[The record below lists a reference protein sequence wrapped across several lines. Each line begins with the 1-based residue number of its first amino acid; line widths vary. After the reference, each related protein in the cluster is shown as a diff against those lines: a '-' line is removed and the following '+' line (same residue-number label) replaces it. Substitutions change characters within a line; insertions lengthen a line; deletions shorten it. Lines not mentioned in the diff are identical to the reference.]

1 MLSPSLISTVFS
13 QIESLVYFRNKKNH
27 KTNQSEI
34 NQIIKLHTLETE
46 RHFVR
51 CLFSSVNCLN
61 ESKSP
66 KDIYQAQYFSQELN
80 KLLSK
85 SNFVSLVCYSIEN
98 PLPTHKNNRSLSTR
112 LFSQITQISTL
123 NRFQEVVL
131 GLSLTHSND
140 PQLSAHAKQWVHQK
154 LPELVATHLAVYDVQ
169 ATSGTSLKYL
179 QSNAESQ
186 TTNTS
191 TSKPVQEQPLNTGSL
206 HEISTYLLHFILSHL
221 YEDVEH
227 YGLSDNI
234 LLNFIDSLRKEYSRS
249 RLSLVLNTLLYPD
262 IVGYPFV
269 KTCQLELNLN
279 NPNKVIGQLCSP
291 NKTNSTVNNGLT
303 TTTTSS
309 VFTKSSICGC
319 GLSSSSSSNNP
330 YLIADLLGE
339 LGYECTKTLESTRSV
354 LSSFDVDELNPIAI
368 AKCLCLFL
376 RTTDGQLNIIKNS
389 NLNDNY
395 DNITFYNNAIFHYDD
410 NDERCD
416 SEDKQSDELTTLS
429 SVSSSWNIDNFF
441 TILYELNP
449 NLQLTIIL
457 NELDC
462 SEFMITS
469 RQSFHLFKQFVL
481 NNNNN
486 QFHISAD
493 YFYHSWIHSI
503 GQLSLLQ
510 YCSIYPDIICL
521 DDWPHRCVDISM
533 LQISF
538 NEDEQINV
546 QLWKNIDYVQALLNL
561 SDKGLYSD
569 VYKLFK
575 QVFFLYPDIL
585 TATLLETNIGTL
597 RNVMLGHA
605 FVYFLTTRI
614 NSQILLQTAWNG
626 GKSNLLTGTDL
637 QQQRHLF
644 IASCIEYTA
653 QLMMMSDGSLEPST
667 LPLPTQVS
675 DNHHV
680 SANFSQFIELLIS
693 IHDSNTHEC
702 TVLPILLGTTE
713 CLSIAVTNLL
723 HPINISLL
731 HDNSLNNLSDSMN
744 DKMITTTDHL
754 PIHLLLPPNHAID
767 LTLVLIVCM
776 ANVIHSNNKTTTMNS
791 SQMITGSET
800 TTSVSASLVSIQN
813 SIKSFLSQWF
823 TEHFHDKVTAD
834 SFAMGVVDYLRAH
847 YSSHVTANTT
857 FILRNKLALP
867 MELRTPSLS
876 LLTHI
881 IQSAQAA
888 LRSGSCLVSRP
899 ILIEVHQSLNAL
911 LQLVINSA
919 LNRTCNQ
926 STSSTSSVNSGSAMK
941 SSPAGPTQSHLLT
954 TRASSSTI
962 SANNLRFP
970 TTANLSAISG
980 LSTSNKFASNV
991 DTNTGVSRNLAN
1003 VTTLN
1008 NTKLNPGVMQHV
1020 TNPLTL
1026 QLAARRKA
1034 QASGIVGP
1042 SMTVDTHMQQ
1052 ALNNNFN
1059 ISIPMEHPPMEL
1071 SFVNEPIKIQL
1082 SKEAEAEANTFF
1094 QKLLEGINPPDE
1106 MFKTLYD
1113 FATQGTPSQRKLLDG
1128 ILRMLADEVSR
1139 HLQDYPETMLP
1150 LFADLYGSVLAAST
1164 HLFSMRA
1171 LSMLWRSVLAR
1182 LFTLPPE
1189 THMDSTLFRAMIHI
1203 LMKAKNTFVHFS
1215 NLPNCL
1221 ASCPVFKAFPH
1232 DLQGY
1237 ILNSELAV
1245 KNYALSQQ
1253 TTASLSKNLTTTGSN
1268 GGGSSNQLIASHYQ
1282 LADSLTPST
1291 SLNLTMPTSN
1301 IVGSGGVAADTSSCI
1316 KAPDAPEESISDRVY
1331 FLFNNVSK
1339 VNAKE
1344 KSNELATLLSED
1356 RLIPWFAFY
1365 LVSKRIPVEQTF
1377 HDLFALV
1384 LDHIQER
1391 VPNVRPK
1398 VMYELIRHIKF
1409 ILRNMR
1415 LDKDDMQARSTLKNF
1430 GSFLG
1435 LITLARNK
1443 PVLHDDL
1450 NIKDLIY
1457 EAYYKGPIPTQYVV
1471 PFVARV
1477 VRGATESLVFRPP
1490 NPWTM
1495 AILKV
1500 LRELYDMDN
1509 VKDWLRFEIE
1519 ILYRAFDL
1527 NLNDI
1532 PSANF
1537 LRDLTH
1543 SSNLDIELCFVATT
1557 TGTITTTTTTTT
1569 TIGSMNTPGQ
1579 IIVSNITSAPVITTI
1594 DSSFYP
1600 GICSS
1605 FTTPDF
1611 SVITTVAVA
1620 ATTTVTTFSAG
1631 ATTTG
1636 SNLPSSEQQKQLSN
1650 MLALFHKH
1658 QQQISPTDCI
1668 STQQSVY
1675 STPGLDITNLIQN
1688 SSTSSN
1694 NCSNQTRQTA
1704 AAIAAAV
1711 AAIKKQ
1717 QQFGP
1722 ALSGTG
1728 PSSSPSST
1736 SSALALQQHQQQLN
1750 TAMAAFQ
1757 PPPPQSHQ
1765 QQSHQPQTLQNILP
1779 IHNQPNVT
1787 QSNNITSGG
1796 LNADLTGGST
1806 LFTGHLLRYEDVNI
1820 RSIRAC
1826 LNLDEL
1832 LTNAAI
1838 NSRNGGTNS
1847 NGITAAFALLQAN
1860 PRLRGLIEPAVLRAI
1875 NELTT
1880 PVFER
1885 CARITV
1891 TTVVAIVRKDF
1902 ALDPDPSR
1910 MLYAACQ
1917 MIRHLA
1923 AGMSL
1928 ITAREAL
1935 GMSLVTSLKNIILT
1949 EVQSATVQEKEAV
1962 QQLAYLVVGK
1972 SMHVCLAYMQKS
1984 VAEKAVKD
1992 VEKKLEADIKLRT
2005 ELGPIRFMEQAVSQ
2019 LASQQSNMPESLRLT
2034 AGGPTATEMSVYE
2047 EFGRVIPGFA
2057 PSSSGAMVNTPSS
2070 SILLPVSLNPLT
2082 AVQNISPSTVNSAAS
2097 MAAYLQL
2104 SASQKQQLSSTGI
2117 VQRQTT
2123 PAICTASGSFLK
2135 PQGYPTPASQP
2146 SANFQAP
2153 LSGLFDK
2160 ISGQIERHLIA
2171 ISGRLRPANDPM
2183 CQSLRCLIDAV
2194 HLAKTSRDPN
2204 VANNIIT
2211 VMVRSFLEHYRPSFW
2226 RDQPRGLE
2234 TMEHLKEAHMLTLRH
2249 MLSLEQTPFGYA
2261 WVTRQVTH
2269 TWIHLD
2275 GGNVSGGGGVNP
2287 GVTTLSSSSGNAA
2300 DDLQNQELDL
2310 NIASTETKTSSL
2322 DDMVDTTATST
2333 WTVGG
2338 GSWKQFT
2345 ENNNSQIPAGHDNRL
2360 VSVKWNW
2367 EAFAEFLRVH
2377 VIYFS
2382 QVDTYLAQEVAKG
2395 HPGAVTFVIDLLDHF
2410 VLPCPNGTSL
2420 GAAAAAAASY
2430 ARANSS
2436 STIPCTAVGS
2446 SINGANSGS
2455 SSVNVSVSGVN
2466 VNYPVGGVG
2475 GPTSVSFSTKR
2486 EFTVLNEYDLWSTL
2500 EALRNRVTFL
2510 NNTNLSASLTDPLG
2524 LRLRLACARVRG
2536 LLDLGLMEQSPLFNN
2551 PSCTI
2556 GALYAGCSQAH
2567 EFDDPPNLQ
2576 EKVELIMR
2584 NWVEIY
2590 QSPKQRDP
2598 ATIDALLSQLTQ
2610 IGVLPNINNST
2621 RFLRLAT
2628 IFVIERALKQ
2638 LKLEEQ
2644 QQQPQVPNGV
2654 GGGPSFSSN
2663 PAINRVAAY
2672 VELDAYARLVSI
2684 LINQLGET
2692 PQGEYPNAKVALL
2705 NKVLGLIAGTLL
2717 QEHEVRRDLFHP
2729 MPFERLLV
2737 ILFVELQSSLSMPS
2751 AAQFTVGASPRSDG
2765 NADEGCVENANSD
2778 VHQNAEMDK
2787 ACAGKHAD
2795 SVGGGEPRIPISSI
2809 KSLGPLTF
2817 QQQLPLIFCHL
2828 LHCLRP
2834 EKATAFVF
2842 SWLEMLTHRWFVGC
2856 ILSAPGPP
2864 KLRAAYQAM
2873 YAQLLADLLKFL
2885 GYFLQNALMPKPI
2898 QCLYKA
2904 TLRLLL
2910 VLIHDFPE
2918 FVSDYYALFCDV
2930 VPSNSIQ
2937 MRNII
2942 LSALPKRGIP
2952 SADPLQAPPVDQLAS
2967 LEDPTGY
2974 CMEAGSRLP
2983 EPMRCELDAY
2993 LTTRAPV
3000 KLLSELVTMLRRAD
3014 DIIPPIPPLQFS
3026 YNPQQQARHQQ
3037 ALAAYAVALAANDVG
3052 PGSSVKNED
3061 KPIDDHFPP
3070 SSTSTQ
3076 AVNKT
3081 SGKSGTT
3088 ESWENS
3094 GNMSSSSAAVSDN
3107 NNETSLSSASNT
3119 TTSRTT
3125 MNIPNSV
3132 VSGGSG
3138 AALAALLWGVRAT
3151 QQLATF
3157 GLADSMHY
3165 NIELMTNLTLYVCI
3179 TAIRN
3184 LREKGMP
3191 LNMSTIAHT
3200 PQMDIIQSLVLNL
3213 DNEGRYLL
3221 LNCMANQLRYPNSH
3235 TYYFSYTILYLFSEQ
3250 SKEQVKEQ
3258 ISRVLMERLIV
3269 NRPHPWGLLM
3279 TSAELLRNPAYRFW
3293 EHEFARCNP
3302 EIEAIVTIV
3311 ARSCIPNFQIPNVN
3325 SSDIC
3330 TTSSVVSSNLRYALL
3345 SSGTAQGSV

>member
-1 MLSPSLISTVFS
+1 MLSPSLLSTVFY

-34 NQIIKLHTLETE
+34 GQIIKLHTSEAE
-46 RHFVR
+46 RHFIR
-51 CLFSSVNCLN
+51 CLFSSLDCSN
-61 ESKSP
+61 EIKSN
-66 KDIYQAQYFSQELN
+66 KDIYQAQYLCQELV
-80 KLLSK
+80 KLFSK
-85 SNFVSLVCYSIEN
+85 PNFVSIVCYAVDN
-98 PLPTHKNNRSLSTR
+98 PLPIYKNNGSSTK
-112 LFSQITQISTL
+112 LFSQITQVSSL
-123 NRFQEVVL
+123 SRLHEVIL
-131 GLSLTHSND
+131 GLSLTQSND
-140 PQLSAHAKQWVHQK
+140 AQLSAQAKQWVQQK
-154 LPELVATHLAVYDVQ
+154 LPELVAAYLATHDAHL
-169 ATSGTSLKYL
+169 TNENSLKCL
-179 QSNAESQ
+179 PSNTELQ

-191 TSKPVQEQPLNTGSL
+191 KSAQETLNPGNL
-206 HEISTYLLHFILSHL
+206 HDINADLLHFVLSHL
-221 YEDVEH
+221 CEDAEH
-227 YGLSDNI
+227 YGLSDAVVI
-234 LLNFIDSLRKEYSRS
+234 NFIDALRKEYPRS
-249 RLSLVLNTLLYPD
+249 RLSLVLNTLLYSD
-262 IVGYPFV
+262 IIGQTCV
-269 KTCQLELNLN
+269 KVYQSELNLA
-279 NPNKVIGQLCSP
+279 SP
-291 NKTNSTVNNGLT
+291 SRVVSQICLDSKSNSSLSGS
-303 TTTTSS
+303 TTTSIS
-309 VFTKSSICGC
+309 PQSSICSY
-319 GLSSSSSSNNP
+319 GLSSNNP
-330 YLIADLLGE
+330 YLIADLLEE
-339 LGYECTKTLESTRSV
+339 LGYECTKTLESLRSV
-354 LSSFDVDELNPIAI
+354 LCDFDVDELNPTAI

-376 RTTDGQLNIIKNS
+376 RTADGQLNSHHIHS
-389 NLNDNY
+389 NDNNQ
-395 DNITFYNNAIFHYDD
+395 NITIYNKTMF
-410 NDERCD
+410 
-416 SEDKQSDELTTLS
+416 SDEQHDSQGNIHLDDSNITSSLS
-429 SVSSSWNIDNFF
+429 TWNTENFF
-441 TILYELNP
+441 AILLELNP
-449 NLQLTIIL
+449 NLRLTTIL

-469 RQSFHLFKQFVL
+469 RQSFDLFKQIIFYD
-481 NNNNN
+481 N
-486 QFHISAD
+486 QSHLSSAD
-493 YFYHSWIHSI
+493 YFYHSWVNSL
-503 GQLSLLQ
+503 GQFSLLQ
-510 YCSIYPDIICL
+510 YCSMYPDVICL
-521 DDWPHRCVDISM
+521 VYWPYRCVDISM
-533 LQISF
+533 LHVSL
-538 NEDEQINV
+538 NEDEQASI
-546 QLWKNIDYVQALLNL
+546 QLWKNIDYVQALLNI
-561 SDKGLYSD
+561 SEKGLYAD
-569 VYKLFK
+569 VYQLFK
-575 QVFFLYPDIL
+575 RAFLLYPDIL
-585 TATLLETNIGTL
+585 TATLLETHFSTL
-597 RNVMLGHA
+597 RNIMLGHA
-605 FVYFLTTRI
+605 IVYFLTTRL
-614 NSQILLQTAWNG
+614 NSQVLLQSAWNG
-626 GKSNLLTGTDL
+626 GKSNLLTSTEL
-637 QQQRHLF
+637 QHQRQLF
-644 IASCIEYTA
+644 IASCIEYTG
-653 QLMMMSDGSLEPST
+653 QLMSNGSLEPST
-667 LPLPTQVS
+667 LHPRVS
-675 DNHHV
+675 DSQHRNV
-680 SANFSQFIELLIS
+680 LNNNNNASANFCQFIELLVS
-693 IHDSNTHEC
+693 ITDSSTRGC
-702 TVLPILLGTTE
+702 AVLPILLGTTE
-713 CLSIAVTNLL
+713 SLSTAVSDLLRPTTTLNVSGSTSNLL
-723 HPINISLL
+723 DSV
-731 HDNSLNNLSDSMN
+731 NSSTSA
-744 DKMITTTDHL
+744 TGL
-754 PIHLLLPPNHAID
+754 PIHLLLPPSQAID
-767 LTLVLIVCM
+767 LTLVLVICM
-776 ANVIHSNNKTTTMNS
+776 ANAISSNTTASTAAGGS
-791 SQMITGSET
+791 RITGPSET
-800 TTSVSASLVSIQN
+800 SAASLASIQTA
-813 SIKSFLSQWF
+813 IKSFLSQWF
-823 TEHFHDKVTAD
+823 MERFHDKLTAD
-834 SFAMGVVDYLRAH
+834 PFAIGVVDYLRVH
-847 YSSHVTANTT
+847 YTSHVAISST
-857 FILRNKLALP
+857 FIPRDKLAFP
-867 MELRTPSLS
+867 TELRKPSLS

-881 IQSAQAA
+881 IQSTQAA

-899 ILIEVHQSLNAL
+899 ILIEVHQSLNTL

-919 LNRTCNQ
+919 LNRTSSQ
-926 STSSTSSVNSGSAMK
+926 STLSSNSGSAMK
-941 SSPAGPTQSHLLT
+941 SNATGSSQSQLLT
-954 TRASSSTI
+954 TRASSSAA
-962 SANNLRFP
+962 SVNSLRFP
-970 TTANLSAISG
+970 TTNLPTISS
-980 LSTSNKFASNV
+980 LSTNKFVSNV
-991 DTNTGVSRNLAN
+991 DTNTGVSRNITTAN
-1003 VTTLN
+1003 TLN
-1008 NTKLNPGVMQHV
+1008 SNKLNPGGMQHV

-1034 QASGIVGP
+1034 QASGMVGP
-1042 SMTVDTHMQQ
+1042 SMTTDSHMQ
-1052 ALNNNFN
+1052 ALNSNFS
-1059 ISIPMEHPPMEL
+1059 ISIPMEHPPLEL

-1094 QKLLEGINPPDE
+1094 QKLLEGINPPDD

-1221 ASCPVFKAFPH
+1221 ASCPVFKVFPH

-1237 ILNSELAV
+1237 ILNSEIAI
-1245 KNYALSQQ
+1245 KNYSLAQQ
-1253 TTASLSKNLTTTGSN
+1253 TTPLSKNLTTTASIN
-1268 GGGSSNQLIASHYQ
+1268 SSSNQLVAATHFQ
-1282 LADSLTPST
+1282 LTESLPQST
-1291 SLNLTMPTSN
+1291 GLNLTVSTSN
-1301 IVGSGGVAADTSSCI
+1301 AIGNAGDAYI

-1344 KSNELATLLSED
+1344 KSSELATLLAED

-1409 ILRNMR
+1409 ILSNMR

-1519 ILYRAFDL
+1519 ILYRAFEL

-1537 LRDLTH
+1537 LRDPTH
-1543 SSNLDIELCFVATT
+1543 SSNLDIELCFIA
-1557 TGTITTTTTTTT
+1557 TTTTTTTASSATSMT
-1569 TIGSMNTPGQ
+1569 TTNIAGGQ
-1579 IIVSNITSAPVITTI
+1579 IVVSSNTSAITSI
-1594 DSSFYP
+1594 DSSLYP

-1605 FTTPDF
+1605 LIPDY
-1611 SVITTVAVA
+1611 SVTTVAG
-1620 ATTTVTTFSAG
+1620 TTTTFSSG
-1631 ATTTG
+1631 ATTS
-1636 SNLPSSEQQKQLSN
+1636 SNLPSQQQKQMSN
-1650 MLALFHKH
+1650 MFSMLHK
-1658 QQQISPTDCI
+1658 QQQVSSTESVP
-1668 STQQSVY
+1668 TQQTVY
-1675 STPGLDITNLIQN
+1675 STHGLDLTNLVQN
-1688 SSTSSN
+1688 STGS
-1694 NCSNQTRQTA
+1694 NCSNPNRQSA
-1704 AAIAAAV
+1704 AALAAAV

-1717 QQFGP
+1717 QQQFGP
-1722 ALSGTG
+1722 SGTC
-1728 PSSSPSST
+1728 P
-1736 SSALALQQHQQQLN
+1736 SSALSLQQHQQQLSA
-1750 TAMAAFQ
+1750 AMAAFQ
-1757 PPPPQSHQ
+1757 HTQ
-1765 QQSHQPQTLQNILP
+1765 QQPPLQLSHQPQTPQSVLP
-1779 IHNQPNVT
+1779 SHNNPISQSTVTQPNN
-1787 QSNNITSGG
+1787 SIGGG
-1796 LNADLTGGST
+1796 LSGDLSSGS
-1806 LFTGHLLRYEDVNI
+1806 LFPGHLLRYEDVNI

-1832 LTNAAI
+1832 LANAAI
-1838 NSRNGGTNS
+1838 NSRNGGTNTA
-1847 NGITAAFALLQAN
+1847 GITAAFALLQAN

-1875 NELTT
+1875 NELTI

-1902 ALDPDPSR
+1902 ALDPDPAR
-1910 MLYAACQ
+1910 LLYAACQ

-1949 EVQSATVQEKEAV
+1949 EVQSATGQEKEAV

-2019 LASQQSNMPESLRLT
+2019 LTSQQSNMPESLRLT
-2034 AGGPTATEMSVYE
+2034 AGGLTATEMSVYE

-2057 PSSSGAMVNTPSS
+2057 PNTSGTMMNTPSS
-2070 SILLPVSLNPLT
+2070 SLLLPATLNSLT
-2082 AVQNISPSTVNSAAS
+2082 AGQNMSPSTMNSAAS

-2104 SASQKQQLSSTGI
+2104 SASQKQQFSSAGI
-2117 VQRQTT
+2117 LQRQTT
-2123 PAICTASGSFLK
+2123 PAIGTSTSSLIK
-2135 PQGYPTPASQP
+2135 PQIYPNPTNQP
-2146 SANFQAP
+2146 SVTYQAP
-2153 LSGLFDK
+2153 LAGLFDK
-2160 ISGQIERHLIA
+2160 IIGQIERHLVA

-2194 HLAKTSRDPN
+2194 HLAKTSRDTSI
-2204 VANNIIT
+2204 ANNIIT
-2211 VMVRSFLEHYRPSFW
+2211 VMVQSFLEHYRPSFW

-2275 GGNVSGGGGVNP
+2275 GGNASCSQSSISFSNTGNTS
-2287 GVTTLSSSSGNAA
+2287 TTDN
-2300 DDLQNQELDL
+2300 LQNRESDL
-2310 NIASTETKTSSL
+2310 STSTDKTSL
-2322 DDMVDTTATST
+2322 DMVDTLGNT
-2333 WTVGG
+2333 WAASG
-2338 GSWKQFT
+2338 WKQFT
-2345 ENNNSQIPAGHDNRL
+2345 ENGGTNIVHDNRL

-2382 QVDTYLAQEVAKG
+2382 QVDAYLAQEVAKG
-2395 HPGAVTFVIDLLDHF
+2395 HPGAITFVIDLLDHF
-2410 VLPCPNGTSL
+2410 VLPSPTGTSL
-2420 GAAAAAAASY
+2420 GAAAAAAANY

-2436 STIPCTAVGS
+2436 TILSQPGASAVVG
-2446 SINGANSGS
+2446 GAGNPGS
-2455 SSVNVSVSGVN
+2455 SSVNVSVSGAN
-2466 VNYPVGGVG
+2466 VNYPIIDG
-2475 GPTSVSFSTKR
+2475 SSSAISSTKR

-2500 EALRNRVTFL
+2500 EALRNRVSFL
-2510 NNTNLSASLTDPLG
+2510 NNSLSTPSLTDPLS

-2536 LLDLGLMEQSPLFNN
+2536 LLDLGLMEQSPLFCN

-2610 IGVLPNINNST
+2610 IGVLPSINNST

-2644 QQQPQVPNGV
+2644 QQQQPQVPNGAS
-2654 GGGPSFSSN
+2654 GGSNFSSN

-2737 ILFVELQSSLSMPS
+2737 ILFVELQSPLSISS
-2751 AAQFTVGASPRSDG
+2751 AAQFNVGASPRSD
-2765 NADEGCVENANSD
+2765 AIPDEGCIDKVNPDMHRNTEL
-2778 VHQNAEMDK
+2778 DK
-2787 ACAGKHAD
+2787 ACTGKQGD
-2795 SVGGGEPRIPISSI
+2795 SSGGNESRTPNISM
-2809 KSLGPLTF
+2809 KSLGPLTL

-2842 SWLEMLTHRWFVGC
+2842 SWLEMLAHRWFVGR
-2856 ILSAPGPP
+2856 ILSAPGLP

-2885 GYFLQNALMPKPI
+2885 GYFLQNALMPKSI

-3014 DIIPPIPPLQFS
+3014 DIISPIPPPQFAYHS
-3026 YNPQQQARHQQ
+3026 QQQVRHQQ

-3052 PGSSVKNED
+3052 LGSMKNED
-3061 KPIDDHFPP
+3061 KPNSEDQFLSS
-3070 SSTSTQ
+3070 SSTPTQ

-3088 ESWENS
+3088 ESWEGSRNT
-3094 GNMSSSSAAVSDN
+3094 SSTAAAAATTSDN
-3107 NNETSLSSASNT
+3107 TNETSSTSN

-3125 MNIPNSV
+3125 LNLPNSV
-3132 VSGGSG
+3132 VSGGSST
-3138 AALAALLWGVRAT
+3138 ALAALLWGVRAT

-3325 SSDIC
+3325 SSETS
-3330 TTSSVVSSNLRYALL
+3330 TTSGVSSSLRYALL
-3345 SSGTAQGSV
+3345 SSGSGQGSM

>member
-1 MLSPSLISTVFS
+1 M
-13 QIESLVYFRNKKNH
+13 
-27 KTNQSEI
+27 
-34 NQIIKLHTLETE
+34 
-46 RHFVR
+46 
-51 CLFSSVNCLN
+51 
-61 ESKSP
+61 
-66 KDIYQAQYFSQELN
+66 D
-80 KLLSK
+80 
-85 SNFVSLVCYSIEN
+85 
-98 PLPTHKNNRSLSTR
+98 
-112 LFSQITQISTL
+112 
-123 NRFQEVVL
+123 
-131 GLSLTHSND
+131 
-140 PQLSAHAKQWVHQK
+140 
-154 LPELVATHLAVYDVQ
+154 
-169 ATSGTSLKYL
+169 
-179 QSNAESQ
+179 
-186 TTNTS
+186 
-191 TSKPVQEQPLNTGSL
+191 
-206 HEISTYLLHFILSHL
+206 
-221 YEDVEH
+221 
-227 YGLSDNI
+227 
-234 LLNFIDSLRKEYSRS
+234 
-249 RLSLVLNTLLYPD
+249 
-262 IVGYPFV
+262 
-269 KTCQLELNLN
+269 
-279 NPNKVIGQLCSP
+279 
-291 NKTNSTVNNGLT
+291 
-303 TTTTSS
+303 
-309 VFTKSSICGC
+309 
-319 GLSSSSSSNNP
+319 
-330 YLIADLLGE
+330 
-339 LGYECTKTLESTRSV
+339 
-354 LSSFDVDELNPIAI
+354 
-368 AKCLCLFL
+368 
-376 RTTDGQLNIIKNS
+376 
-389 NLNDNY
+389 
-395 DNITFYNNAIFHYDD
+395 
-410 NDERCD
+410 
-416 SEDKQSDELTTLS
+416 
-429 SVSSSWNIDNFF
+429 
-441 TILYELNP
+441 
-449 NLQLTIIL
+449 
-457 NELDC
+457 
-462 SEFMITS
+462 
-469 RQSFHLFKQFVL
+469 
-481 NNNNN
+481 
-486 QFHISAD
+486 
-493 YFYHSWIHSI
+493 
-503 GQLSLLQ
+503 
-510 YCSIYPDIICL
+510 
-521 DDWPHRCVDISM
+521 
-533 LQISF
+533 
-538 NEDEQINV
+538 
-546 QLWKNIDYVQALLNL
+546 
-561 SDKGLYSD
+561 
-569 VYKLFK
+569 
-575 QVFFLYPDIL
+575 
-585 TATLLETNIGTL
+585 
-597 RNVMLGHA
+597 
-605 FVYFLTTRI
+605 
-614 NSQILLQTAWNG
+614 
-626 GKSNLLTGTDL
+626 
-637 QQQRHLF
+637 
-644 IASCIEYTA
+644 
-653 QLMMMSDGSLEPST
+653 
-667 LPLPTQVS
+667 
-675 DNHHV
+675 
-680 SANFSQFIELLIS
+680 
-693 IHDSNTHEC
+693 
-702 TVLPILLGTTE
+702 
-713 CLSIAVTNLL
+713 
-723 HPINISLL
+723 
-731 HDNSLNNLSDSMN
+731 
-744 DKMITTTDHL
+744 
-754 PIHLLLPPNHAID
+754 
-767 LTLVLIVCM
+767 
-776 ANVIHSNNKTTTMNS
+776 
-791 SQMITGSET
+791 
-800 TTSVSASLVSIQN
+800 
-813 SIKSFLSQWF
+813 
-823 TEHFHDKVTAD
+823 
-834 SFAMGVVDYLRAH
+834 
-847 YSSHVTANTT
+847 
-857 FILRNKLALP
+857 
-867 MELRTPSLS
+867 
-876 LLTHI
+876 
-881 IQSAQAA
+881 
-888 LRSGSCLVSRP
+888 RSGPCLVSRP

-919 LNRTCNQ
+919 LNRTFNQ
-926 STSSTSSVNSGSAMK
+926 STSSTSSINSGSAMK

-954 TRASSSTI
+954 TRASSSTV

-980 LSTSNKFASNV
+980 LSTSNKFATNV
-991 DTNTGVSRNLAN
+991 DTNTGVSRNLAT

-1008 NTKLNPGVMQHV
+1008 NTKLNPVVMQHV

-1232 DLQGY
+1232 DLQG
-1237 ILNSELAV
+1237 
-1245 KNYALSQQ
+1245 
-1253 TTASLSKNLTTTGSN
+1253 
-1268 GGGSSNQLIASHYQ
+1268 
-1282 LADSLTPST
+1282 
-1291 SLNLTMPTSN
+1291 
-1301 IVGSGGVAADTSSCI
+1301 
-1316 KAPDAPEESISDRVY
+1316 APDAPEESISDRVY

-1384 LDHIQER
+1384 LDHIQEK

-1398 VMYELIRHIKF
+1398 VIYELIRHIKF

-1500 LRELYDMDN
+1500 LRELYDMEN

-1543 SSNLDIELCFVATT
+1543 SSNLDIEL
-1557 TGTITTTTTTTT
+1557 
-1569 TIGSMNTPGQ
+1569 TPA
-1579 IIVSNITSAPVITTI
+1579 ITSI

-1600 GICSS
+1600 GSS

-1611 SVITTVAVA
+1611 SVTTTVAMA
-1620 ATTTVTTFSAG
+1620 ATTTVTTFSVG
-1631 ATTTG
+1631 ATTTS

-1658 QQQISPTDCI
+1658 QQQISPTDSI

-1694 NCSNQTRQTA
+1694 QTRQTA

-1722 ALSGTG
+1722 PLSGTG
-1728 PSSSPSST
+1728 PSSSSPSST

-1757 PPPPQSHQ
+1757 PLPQSHQ

-1787 QSNNITSGG
+1787 QSTNITSGG
-1796 LNADLTGGST
+1796 LNGDLTGGNT

-1949 EVQSATVQEKEAV
+1949 EVQSATGQEKEAV

-2005 ELGPIRFMEQAVSQ
+2005 ELGPIRFMEQAVNQ

-2057 PSSSGAMVNTPSS
+2057 PSSSGAMVNMPSS

-2082 AVQNISPSTVNSAAS
+2082 AVQNISSSTVNSAAS

-2117 VQRQTT
+2117 IQRQTT
-2123 PAICTASGSFLK
+2123 PAICTASGSFMK
-2135 PQGYPTPASQP
+2135 PQGYPTAASQP
-2146 SANFQAP
+2146 STNFQAP

-2194 HLAKTSRDPN
+2194 HLAKTSRDTN
-2204 VANNIIT
+2204 VANNIIAI
-2211 VMVRSFLEHYRPSFW
+2211 MVRSFLEHYRPSFW

-2275 GGNVSGGGGVNP
+2275 GGNVSGSGGVNQ
-2287 GVTTLSSSSGNAA
+2287 GVTSLSNTSGNTA

-2310 NIASTETKTSSL
+2310 NIAPTENKTSSL
-2322 DDMVDTTATST
+2322 DDMVDTSATNN

-2338 GSWKQFT
+2338 GSWKQLT
-2345 ENNNSQIPAGHDNRL
+2345 ENNNSQIAAAHDNRL

-2382 QVDTYLAQEVAKG
+2382 QIDTYLAQEVAKG
-2395 HPGAVTFVIDLLDHF
+2395 HPGAITFVIDLLDHF
-2410 VLPCPNGTSL
+2410 VLPCPNGT
-2420 GAAAAAAASY
+2420 
-2430 ARANSS
+2430 
-2436 STIPCTAVGS
+2436 
-2446 SINGANSGS
+2446 
-2455 SSVNVSVSGVN
+2455 VSGVN
-2466 VNYPVGGVG
+2466 ANYPIGGVG

-2510 NNTNLSASLTDPLG
+2510 NNTNLSTSSLTDPLG

-2644 QQQPQVPNGV
+2644 QQQQPQVPNG
-2654 GGGPSFSSN
+2654 GGGGSNFSSN

-2692 PQGEYPNAKVALL
+2692 PQSEYPNAKVALL

-2737 ILFVELQSSLSMPS
+2737 ILFVELQSSLSLPT
-2751 AAQFTVGASPRSDG
+2751 ATQFTVGASPRSDG
-2765 NADEGCVENANSD
+2765 NVDEGCVENVNSD
-2778 VHQNAEMDK
+2778 VHQNTDTDK

-2795 SVGGGEPRIPISSI
+2795 SVGGGEPRIPIASI

-3014 DIIPPIPPLQFS
+3014 DIIPPIPPLQFA
-3026 YNPQQQARHQQ
+3026 YHPQQQARHQQ

-3061 KPIDDHFPP
+3061 KPTDDHFTP

-3076 AVNKT
+3076 AVNKI
-3081 SGKSGTT
+3081 SGKTGTT
-3088 ESWENS
+3088 ESWESS
-3094 GNMSSSSAAVSDN
+3094 GIISSSSAAVSDS
-3107 NNETSLSSASNT
+3107 NNETSSSSASNT

-3125 MNIPNSV
+3125 LTVPNSV

-3279 TSAELLRNPAYRFW
+3279 TSAELMLLL
-3293 EHEFARCNP
+3293 
-3302 EIEAIVTIV
+3302 
-3311 ARSCIPNFQIPNVN
+3311 
-3325 SSDIC
+3325 
-3330 TTSSVVSSNLRYALL
+3330 VVLIYS
-3345 SSGTAQGSV
+3345 

>member
-1 MLSPSLISTVFS
+1 MLSPSLMSTVFS

-61 ESKSP
+61 ENKSP

-98 PLPTHKNNRSLSTR
+98 PLPTHKNNRLLSTR

-123 NRFQEVVL
+123 NRFQEVIL

-154 LPELVATHLAVYDVQ
+154 LPELVTTHLAVYDVQ
-169 ATSGTSLKYL
+169 TTSGSSLKYL
-179 QSNAESQ
+179 QSKAELQ

-206 HEISTYLLHFILSHL
+206 HEISTDLLHFILSHL

-227 YGLSDNI
+227 YGLSDDI
-234 LLNFIDSLRKEYSRS
+234 LLNFISSLRKEYPRS

-262 IVGYPFV
+262 IIGYPFL

-279 NPNKVIGQLCSP
+279 NPSKVIGQLGSP
-291 NKTNSTVNNGLT
+291 IKTNSTVNNGLT
-303 TTTTSS
+303 TTTSSS

-319 GLSSSSSSNNP
+319 GLSLSSSNNP
-330 YLIADLLGE
+330 YLIADLLEE

-354 LSSFDVDELNPIAI
+354 LCNFDVDDLNPAAI

-376 RTTDGQLNIIKNS
+376 RTTDGQLNKINS
-389 NLNDNY
+389 NDSNDNN
-395 DNITFYNNAIFHYDD
+395 DNTILYNNTIFRYDD
-410 NDERCD
+410 NDERCG
-416 SEDKQSDELTTLS
+416 SEDKHSDELNTPSVLS
-429 SVSSSWNIDNFF
+429 SPWNIDNFF

-449 NLQLTIIL
+449 NIQLTTIL

-469 RQSFHLFKQFVL
+469 RQSFHLFKQFIF
-481 NNNNN
+481 NNN
-486 QFHISAD
+486 QFHVSAD
-493 YFYHSWIHSI
+493 YFYRSWINSL

-510 YCSIYPDIICL
+510 YCSVYPDVICL
-521 DDWPHRCVDISM
+521 AYWPYRCVDISM

-538 NEDEQINV
+538 NEDEQTSI

-575 QVFFLYPDIL
+575 QVFSLYPDIL
-585 TATLLETNIGTL
+585 TATLLETNFGTL

-614 NSQILLQTAWNG
+614 NSHILLQTAWNG
-626 GKSNLLTGTDL
+626 GKLNLLNGTDL

-653 QLMMMSDGSLEPST
+653 QLMASDGSLEPST
-667 LPLPTQVS
+667 LSSSTQIS
-675 DNHHV
+675 DNHQHTV
-680 SANFSQFIELLIS
+680 NNHNDNSSNLSANFSQFIELLIS
-693 IHDSNTHEC
+693 INDSNTHGC
-702 TVLPILLGTTE
+702 AILPILLGTTE
-713 CLSIAVTNLL
+713 CLSIAVSNLL
-723 HPINISLL
+723 NSTNFSPN
-731 HDNSLNNLSDSMN
+731 HDNSLNNLSESIDR
-744 DKMITTTDHL
+744 L

-767 LTLVLIVCM
+767 LTLVLIVSM
-776 ANVIHSNNKTTTMNS
+776 ANAIHSNKTTTVNS
-791 SQMITGSET
+791 LQI
-800 TTSVSASLVSIQN
+800 TTSSEITTNTSASLASIQT

-823 TEHFHDKVTAD
+823 IEHFHDKITAD
-834 SFAMGVVDYLRAH
+834 PFALGVVDYLRAH
-847 YSSHVTANTT
+847 YSSHVAATSTT
-857 FILRNKLALP
+857 FISRNKLALP
-867 MELRTPSLS
+867 MELRKPSLS

-888 LRSGSCLVSRP
+888 LRSGPCLVSRP

-919 LNRTCNQ
+919 LNRTFNQ
-926 STSSTSSVNSGSAMK
+926 SASSTSSINSGSAMK

-954 TRASSSTI
+954 TRASSSTV

-980 LSTSNKFASNV
+980 LSTSNKFATNV
-991 DTNTGVSRNLAN
+991 DTNTGVSRNLAT

-1008 NTKLNPGVMQHV
+1008 NTKLNPVVMQHV

-1237 ILNSELAV
+1237 ILNSELAI
-1245 KNYALSQQ
+1245 KNYAISQQ
-1253 TTASLSKNLTTTGSN
+1253 TTSSLSKNSTTTGSS
-1268 GGGSSNQLIASHYQ
+1268 GSGSSNQLIASHYQ
-1282 LADSLTPST
+1282 LTDSLTPST

-1301 IVGSGGVAADTSSCI
+1301 TVGNIGVPTDTSSCI

-1384 LDHIQER
+1384 LDHIQEK

-1543 SSNLDIELCFVATT
+1543 SSNLDIELCFIATT
-1557 TGTITTTTTTTT
+1557 TSTITTTTTTTT

-1579 IIVSNITSAPVITTI
+1579 IIVSNMTSTPAITSI

-1600 GICSS
+1600 GSS

-1611 SVITTVAVA
+1611 SVTTTMAMA
-1620 ATTTVTTFSAG
+1620 ATTTVTTFSVG
-1631 ATTTG
+1631 PTTTG

-1658 QQQISPTDCI
+1658 QQQISPTDSI

-1694 NCSNQTRQTA
+1694 QTRQTA

-1722 ALSGTG
+1722 PLSGTG
-1728 PSSSPSST
+1728 PSSSSPSST

-1757 PPPPQSHQ
+1757 PPPQSHQ

-1787 QSNNITSGG
+1787 QSTNITSGG
-1796 LNADLTGGST
+1796 LNGDLTGGST

-1832 LTNAAI
+1832 LANAAI

-1949 EVQSATVQEKEAV
+1949 EVQSATGQEKEAV

-2005 ELGPIRFMEQAVSQ
+2005 ELGPIRFMEQAVNQ

-2057 PSSSGAMVNTPSS
+2057 PSSSGAMVNMPSS

-2082 AVQNISPSTVNSAAS
+2082 AVQNISSSTVNSAAS

-2117 VQRQTT
+2117 IQRQTT
-2123 PAICTASGSFLK
+2123 PAICTASGSFMK
-2135 PQGYPTPASQP
+2135 PQGYPTAASQP

-2194 HLAKTSRDPN
+2194 HLAKTSRDTN

-2211 VMVRSFLEHYRPSFW
+2211 IMVRSFLEHYRPSFW

-2275 GGNVSGGGGVNP
+2275 GGNVSGSGGVNQ
-2287 GVTTLSSSSGNAA
+2287 GVTSLSNTSGNTA

-2310 NIASTETKTSSL
+2310 NTAPTENKTSSL
-2322 DDMVDTTATST
+2322 DDMVDTTATNN
-2333 WTVGG
+2333 WTMGG
-2338 GSWKQFT
+2338 GSWKQVT
-2345 ENNNSQIPAGHDNRL
+2345 ENNNSQIAAVHDNRL

-2382 QVDTYLAQEVAKG
+2382 QIDTYLAQEVAKG
-2395 HPGAVTFVIDLLDHF
+2395 HPGAITFVIDLLDHF

-2446 SINGANSGS
+2446 SISGANSGS
-2455 SSVNVSVSGVN
+2455 ASVNVSVSGVN

-2510 NNTNLSASLTDPLG
+2510 NNTNLSAPSLTDPLG

-2644 QQQPQVPNGV
+2644 QQQQQPQVPNG
-2654 GGGPSFSSN
+2654 GGGGSNFSSN

-2692 PQGEYPNAKVALL
+2692 PQSEYPNAKVALL

-2737 ILFVELQSSLSMPS
+2737 ILFVELQSSLSLPS
-2751 AAQFTVGASPRSDG
+2751 VTQFTVGASPRSDG
-2765 NADEGCVENANSD
+2765 NADEGCVENVNSD
-2778 VHQNAEMDK
+2778 VHQNTDTDK
-2787 ACAGKHAD
+2787 ACASKHAD
-2795 SVGGGEPRIPISSI
+2795 SVGGGEPRIPITSI

-3014 DIIPPIPPLQFS
+3014 DIIPPIPPLQFA
-3026 YNPQQQARHQQ
+3026 YHPQQQARHQQ

-3061 KPIDDHFPP
+3061 KPTDDHFAP

-3081 SGKSGTT
+3081 SGKTGTT
-3088 ESWENS
+3088 ESWESS
-3094 GNMSSSSAAVSDN
+3094 GITSSSSAAVSDS
-3107 NNETSLSSASNT
+3107 NNETSSSSASNT

-3125 MNIPNSV
+3125 LTVPNSV

-3325 SSDIC
+3325 SSDTC
-3330 TTSSVVSSNLRYALL
+3330 TTSTVVSSGLRYALL